1 MKKDLSR
8 RDFLKGA
15 AAGAV
20 GIAAAGILSGCGN
33 ADEKTSP
40 TPATTPTPTPVPPAE
55 KWDMAADF
63 VVVGGGTGLGG
74 AVAAAAEGMSVIVL
88 EKRGS
93 VGGAM
98 ALSGGVSWIPN
109 NVHSQEKGDSYE
121 KSLTYLKHMQLT
133 EGDEEIMY
141 AFLDNTQNTL
151 DTLKKGGV
159 ELMPMAY
166 GVEYHSDWEG
176 SQPTGGRSF
185 VVQGED
191 GSMTTV
197 GGGAR
202 LNEALVK
209 ACKNLGVEIIT
220 NTAGKKLITRRAD
233 PDGVPQVIGIV
244 AVDSAGKEYRIK
256 ANRGVLLATGGFEW
270 DDTLVDHYLKI
281 PCHYAVSYS
290 SNDGDGLRMVQAVG
304 ADLRLM
310 NEFWGQAV
318 YTKHGEYSREHGIPA
333 PICCQT
339 EKSVPGAILVD
350 SNARRFCNE
359 AADYDSHGH
368 TMGGF
373 TACIDNGW
381 SCAPSWLIYDQTC
394 YETYHVVGKG
404 QDTLAPLEKGPFR
417 AISVSPGCLGTRG
430 GPRLNK
436 HAQAVHV
443 EGEPIVG
450 LYAMG
455 NCSGVGSPGMSYGG
469 AGGTIGPA
477 FVMGVIAAQHAAART
492 DVTDKDF
499 FVVETASGSKIELKE
514 NEYLGEGSGISGPVK
529 VKITV
534 ENGKM
539 TAIEVVEHSETVGI
553 GDKAV
558 AQLPQIIL
566 DAQSADVDVIAG
578 ATITSKA
585 IISAV
590 KDAMSQAG
598 L

>member
-1 MKKDLSR
+1 
-8 RDFLKGA
+8 
-15 AAGAV
+15 
-20 GIAAAGILSGCGN
+20 
-33 ADEKTSP
+33 
-40 TPATTPTPTPVPPAE
+40 
-55 KWDMAADF
+55 
-63 VVVGGGTGLGG
+63 
-74 AVAAAAEGMSVIVL
+74 
-88 EKRGS
+88 
-93 VGGAM
+93 
-98 ALSGGVSWIPN
+98 
-109 NVHSQEKGDSYE
+109 
-121 KSLTYLKHMQLT
+121 
-133 EGDEEIMY
+133 
-141 AFLDNTQNTL
+141 
-151 DTLKKGGV
+151 
-159 ELMPMAY
+159 
-166 GVEYHSDWEG
+166 
-176 SQPTGGRSF
+176 
-185 VVQGED
+185 
-191 GSMTTV
+191 
-197 GGGAR
+197 
-202 LNEALVK
+202 
-209 ACKNLGVEIIT
+209 
-220 NTAGKKLITRRAD
+220 
-233 PDGVPQVIGIV
+233 
-244 AVDSAGKEYRIK
+244 
-256 ANRGVLLATGGFEW
+256 
-270 DDTLVDHYLKI
+270 
-281 PCHYAVSYS
+281 
-290 SNDGDGLRMVQAVG
+290 MVQAVG

-318 YTKHGEYSREHGIPA
+318 YTKHGEYSREHGIPSPAIPESEMVIVADTLEALAEKLGLDPQVLKRTVEEFNMYAREDKDPIFHRGETMA
-333 PICCQT
+333 PVSRI
-339 EKSVPGAILVD
+339 K
-350 SNARRFCNE
+350 
-359 AADYDSHGH
+359 
-368 TMGGF
+368 
-373 TACIDNGW
+373 
-381 SCAPSWLIYDQTC
+381 
-394 YETYHVVGKG
+394 
-404 QDTLAPLEKGPFR
+404 DTLAPLEKGPFR